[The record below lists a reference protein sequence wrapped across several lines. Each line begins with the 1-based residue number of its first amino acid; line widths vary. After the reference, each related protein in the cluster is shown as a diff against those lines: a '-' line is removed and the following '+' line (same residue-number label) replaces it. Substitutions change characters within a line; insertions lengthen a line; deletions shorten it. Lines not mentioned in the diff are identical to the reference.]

1 MNEVINFRISNLNF
15 EDINFRIYIHTY
27 IYIERER
34 EIERQ
39 TDRQRDRYE
48 NLVSPRTTLGHSP
61 GGSLIHSMFIR
72 VLSLLRARSYLE
84 PGK

>member
-34 EIERQ
+34 DRE
-39 TDRQRDRYE
+39 TDRQTERQ
-48 NLVSPRTTLGHSP
+48 
-61 GGSLIHSMFIR
+61 I
-72 VLSLLRARSYLE
+72 
-84 PGK
+84 